1 MKTKAPDSILKA
13 DIVISGGGPA
23 GLTLALLLGRMD
35 LRIILIDPERPVVT
49 DVPTGRT
56 AALLN
61 SSLNVLQAAGVWPA
75 NLKTKSTPLKIM
87 RIVDGTNPD
96 IGATFNSHDI
106 GHEAFGYNIPNALLK
121 SALMEQLLKLK
132 NVTLLTPA
140 KLAKYEIEGSTV
152 IATTEDGQ
160 TIYASLIVGTDGR
173 NSLVRTIAGIGTKKH
188 DYGQIAMTCLINHTK
203 PHNFTSTEFHYSG
216 GPFTLVPMPGNISS
230 VVWVEKNDDAKNY
243 LSMKKQDFAQALQDR
258 THGLVGTIEL
268 ASSPESWPLML
279 LSAERITTPRV
290 ALAAEAVHVISPI
303 GAQGLNL
310 SLRDVASLAETIV
323 DAARLG
329 EDIGSA
335 TVLGRYEKR
344 RSFDIHTRVIGI
356 DGLNRIVANDIF
368 FLKDLRRLGLKGLE
382 TIPALKGLAMKQ
394 GLSPSI
400 DEGRLLK
407 GQAL

>member
-35 LRIILIDPERPVVT
+35 LRVVLIDPEKPVIT
-49 DVPTGRT
+49 NTPTGRT

-61 SSLNVLQAAGVWPA
+61 SSLNVLQAAGIWPA
-75 NLKTKSTPLKIM
+75 NLKAQSTPLKIM
-87 RIVDGTNPD
+87 QIVDGANPD
-96 IGATFNSHDI
+96 IRATFNSYDI
-106 GHEAFGYNIPNALLK
+106 GHEAFGYNIPNVLLK
-121 SALMEQLLKLK
+121 SAVMEQLMELK
-132 NVTLLTPA
+132 NITLLTPA
-140 KLAKYEIEGSTV
+140 KLAQYQIEGSSV
-152 IATTEDGQ
+152 IASTEDGR
-160 TIYASLIVGTDGR
+160 IIHANLIIGTDGR
-173 NSLVRTIAGIGTKKH
+173 NSLVRTIAGIETKKH
-188 DYGQIAMTCLINHTK
+188 DYGQIAMTCLINHSK
-203 PHNFTSTEFHYSG
+203 SHNFTSTEFHYPG
-216 GPFTLVPMPGNISS
+216 GPFTLVPMPGDVSS

-243 LSMKKQDFAQALQDR
+243 LAMKKQDFAQALQDR

-279 LSAERITTPRV
+279 LSADQIISVRT
-290 ALAAEAVHVISPI
+290 ALAAEAVHVLSPI

-335 TVLGRYEKR
+335 TVLSRYEKR
-344 RSFDIHTRVIGI
+344 RSLDIHTRVMGI
-356 DGLNRIVANDIF
+356 DGLNRIVANNIF
-368 FLKDLRRLGLKGLE
+368 FLKDLRRLGLRGLE
-382 TIPALKGLAMKQ
+382 NIPALKDFAMKQ